1 MENLLKKKFFMV
13 GLIIF
18 GLQAL
23 FYITGYINGNTIIYL
38 KLISVYCGTVA
49 ISLAVI
55 TIFMKNNSFYKYL
68 GISFLGIGLL
78 EYFKIMINAMVD
90 ESTHG
95 GVRMVINYSIENF
108 EYVCLLL
115 AVVYAAKKVKNIVVV
130 IRILIAVVI
139 TVLYTSFF
147 IEKSYG
153 IFIFFGVGS
162 INFLIVL
169 MILRKKGIK
178 DYKIYTYMICI
189 LIGNLLKMI
198 FIQSVTIFMTIP
210 VTLKMLAYYNVY
222 QGVSERCI
230 TLEINNI
237 KERVKTKKKE
247 KTQIYNKIKTKRSV
261 INELENMK
269 LRGETYYYK
278 IIDGFSDGIFI
289 YDENLKYLN
298 KRAKEI
304 LYVEKE
310 QRNIESIRVLR
321 FREKI
326 QSVEI
331 NGREV
336 VLVKDKY
343 GKKINIEIYKVNLS
357 GNMKIIYLKEV
368 NEIIEYEKAL
378 IRYKK
383 FLEYETMKN
392 KFYANISHELRT
404 PINIIT
410 AALELNEIKINNNDF
425 EGIQENNLK
434 IKKNCLRLIRTINN
448 FIDANKFTEGCVTL
462 HKKNWNIVE
471 VVEETVFASVPYIR
485 EKGLEIIFDST
496 DEEII
501 INIDRDMIERVIL
514 NILSNSLKYGKQEC
528 EKIDIEIVRFEKKIY
543 IIVSN
548 NGEKIRQT
556 DEKYIFEKFSSMS
569 NKLNRENEG
578 SGLGLFLCR
587 EIIKAHG
594 GEFFLSSENESKN
607 EFVILLKA
615 EEILSIGENR
625 NHNMNGL
632 DEKVKIEFAD
642 IN

>member
-13 GLIIF
+13 GLIIL
-18 GLQAL
+18 GLQGL
-23 FYITGYINGNTIIYL
+23 FYITGYMNGNTIIYF

-55 TIFMKNNSFYKYL
+55 TVLMKNGSFYKYL

-78 EYFKIMINAMVD
+78 EYLKIMMNTMVN
-90 ESTHG
+90 ESTYSSI
-95 GVRMVINYSIENF
+95 RKIINYSIENF
-108 EYVCLLL
+108 EYACLLL
-115 AVVYAAKKVKNIVVV
+115 AVIYAAKKVKNIVVV
-130 IRILIAVVI
+130 VRILIAVVI

-153 IFIFFGVGS
+153 VLIFFGVGS
-162 INFLIVL
+162 ISFLFVL
-169 MILRKKGIK
+169 MILRREGIK
-178 DYKIYTYMICI
+178 DYKIYVYMICI
-189 LIGNLLKMI
+189 LVGNLLKLVFAQKMTIYMI
-198 FIQSVTIFMTIP
+198 IP

-222 QGVSERCI
+222 QGVSEKCI
-230 TLEINNI
+230 VFEINNI
-237 KERVKTKKKE
+237 QEKVKTNKKE
-247 KTQIYNKIKTKRSV
+247 KKQIYNKIKTKRNV

-304 LYVEKE
+304 LYTDEG
-310 QRNIESIRVLR
+310 NIENIKELR

-326 QSVEI
+326 RSIEI
-331 NGREV
+331 NGRKV
-336 VLVKDKY
+336 VLVKDSY

-357 GNMKIIYLKEV
+357 GNIKIIYFKEV

-378 IRYKK
+378 RRYKR

-404 PINIIT
+404 PINIIN
-410 AALELNEIKINNNDF
+410 AALELNEIKITNNDF

-448 FIDANKFTEGCVTL
+448 FIDANKFTEGCVSL
-462 HKKNWNIVE
+462 HRKKWNIVE
-471 VVEETVFASVPYIR
+471 VIEETVFASAPYIR

-514 NILSNSLKYGKQEC
+514 NLLSNSLKYGKQEC
-528 EKIDIEIVRFEKKIY
+528 KKIDIEIVRFEKKIY

-548 NGEKIRQT
+548 NGEKISQT

-594 GEFFLSSENESKN
+594 GEFYLSTENESKN

-615 EEILSIGENR
+615 EKITSIEENR

>member
-23 FYITGYINGNTIIYL
+23 FYITGYINGNTIIYF
-38 KLISVYCGTVA
+38 KLISVYCGTIA
-49 ISLAVI
+49 ISLAII
-55 TIFMKNNSFYKYL
+55 TIFLKNGSFYKYL

-78 EYFKIMINAMVD
+78 EYLKIMMNAMVD
-90 ESTHG
+90 ESASMNI
-95 GVRMVINYSIENF
+95 RMIINYSIENF
-108 EYVCLLL
+108 EYTCLLL
-115 AVVYAAKKVKNIVVV
+115 AVIYAAQKIKNIVV
-130 IRILIAVVI
+130 IIKILIAVTI

-147 IEKSYG
+147 LEKSYG
-153 IFIFFGVGS
+153 VFIFLGIGS
-162 INFLIVL
+162 ISFLIVL
-169 MILRKKGIK
+169 MILRRKGIK
-178 DYKIYTYMICI
+178 DYKIYTYMLCI
-189 LIGNLLKMI
+189 LVGNLLKII
-198 FIQSVTIFMTIP
+198 FLQRMTIFMTIP

-222 QGVSERCI
+222 QGVSEKCI
-230 TLEINNI
+230 AFEINNI
-237 KERVKTKKKE
+237 KEKVKTNKKE
-247 KTQIYNKIKTKRSV
+247 KKQIYNKIKTKRNV

-304 LYVEKE
+304 LYTEE
-310 QRNIESIRVLR
+310 ENIENIKGIR
-321 FREKI
+321 FRERI
-326 QSVEI
+326 HNIEI

-336 VLVKDKY
+336 VLIKDKY
-343 GKKINIEIYKVNLS
+343 GKKINIEIYKVRLS
-357 GNMKIIYLKEV
+357 ENIKIIYFKEV

-378 IRYKK
+378 RRYKR

-410 AALELNEIKINNNDF
+410 TALELNEIKINNNDF

-448 FIDANKFTEGCVTL
+448 FIDANKFTEGCVSL

-514 NILSNSLKYGKQEC
+514 NLLSNSLKYGKQEC
-528 EKIDIEIVRFEKKIY
+528 EKIDIEIVRFKKKIY
-543 IIVSN
+543 IVVSN
-548 NGEKIRQT
+548 NGEKIRKT

-587 EIIKAHG
+587 EIIRAHG
-594 GEFFLSSENESKN
+594 GEFYLSTENESKN
-607 EFVILLKA
+607 EFVILLKVD
-615 EEILSIGENR
+615 EVLSIEENR
-625 NHNMNGL
+625 NHNINGL